1 MEGCKMEGLNMVKF
15 ALFDYV
21 PQRYMKSAS
30 FEDVVRN
37 RKILDFKD
45 GKSYAVSWAAKVIST
60 SLSLMDLSNT
70 VVVCI
75 PACCKRTNDRRF
87 KKFSAMMCEQLGSM
101 NGFDYVQVTD
111 KRRNAHIDHVHDIVE
126 GDYVHIDEKYFA
138 GKEVIVVDD
147 IVTSCKTADAFI
159 EMMRLAGAKVR
170 MAVFLAKTK
179 SYKRKSLSYS

>member
-1 MEGCKMEGLNMVKF
+1 MVKF

-45 GKSYAVSWAAKVIST
+45 GKSYAVNWAAKVISS

-87 KKFSAMMCEQLGSM
+87 KKFSAMMCERLGSV
-101 NGFDYVQVTD
+101 NGFDYVQVVN
-111 KRRNAHIDHVHDIVE
+111 KRRKVHIDHVHDIADGEFVQ
-126 GDYVHIDEKYFA
+126 INKKYFS
-138 GKEVIVVDD
+138 GKDVIVVDD

-159 EMMRLAGAKVR
+159 DMMKLAGANVK

-179 SYKRKSLSYS
+179 SYKRKALSYP